1 MKKECLLKDLD
12 EIFEALQEEDFFAED
27 IMIEEEEGES
37 AIFVSELRILIPSL
51 KLEVREGFGGLW
63 QEDEEYYMPDFSLTA
78 VYEENAAPEAYLMW
92 EQDGPLVTLYNFT
105 HKPMEELEQLE
116 CILLLEEA

>member
-1 MKKECLLKDLD
+1 
-12 EIFEALQEEDFFAED
+12 
-27 IMIEEEEGES
+27 
-37 AIFVSELRILIPSL
+37 
-51 KLEVREGFGGLW
+51 
-63 QEDEEYYMPDFSLTA
+63 MPDFSLTA

-116 CILLLEEA
+116 CILLLEEE

>member
-1 MKKECLLKDLD
+1 MQKKCLFKDLD
-12 EIFEALQEEDFFAED
+12 EIFEALQEEDFFADD

-37 AIFVSELRILIPSL
+37 AIFVSELRIHIPAL
-51 KLEVREGFGGLW
+51 HLELREGFCGLW

-105 HKPMEELEQLE
+105 HKPMEKLEQLE
-116 CILLLEEA
+116 CILLLEGA